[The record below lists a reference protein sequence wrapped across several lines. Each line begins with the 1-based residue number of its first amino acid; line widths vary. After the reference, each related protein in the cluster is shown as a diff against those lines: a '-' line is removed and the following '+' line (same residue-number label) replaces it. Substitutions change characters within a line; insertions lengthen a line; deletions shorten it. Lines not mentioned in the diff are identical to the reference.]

1 MLMVLFGYIRVYSV
15 VWQHN
20 NVVVLFVQE
29 TNIQGVPRAREIKTS
44 RVLLVTEIGFCV
56 SWIPN
61 IVVTSV
67 EFGFGMIIPF
77 GFQSTPMVFAC
88 VSAWINPIIYGVMN
102 RAMQREFQNILL
114 CGVCKGGR
122 IRRQTCGASFFV
134 RANDNRRTLNENVL
148 TVTSL

>member
-29 TNIQGVPRAREIKTS
+29 TNIQGVPRAQEIKTS
-44 RVLLVTEIGFCV
+44 RVLLGTAIGFCV

-77 GFQSTPMVFAC
+77 GFLNQRQWFLFVFL
-88 VSAWINPIIYGVMN
+88 PG
-102 RAMQREFQNILL
+102 L
-114 CGVCKGGR
+114 
-122 IRRQTCGASFFV
+122 IR
-134 RANDNRRTLNENVL
+134 
-148 TVTSL
+148 